1 LINLAVVVEYK
12 DKTLIIE

>member
-12 DKTLIIE
+12 DKILIIE